1 MNGIARIFAAAL
13 LAAAPAA
20 AEVSV
25 SGPDQGLT
33 FTLTSETNVLTGE
46 IASPRGRRE
55 PLLLTLTTVTRETL
69 GSKGIDGTAGIAA
82 RPATRD
88 MPLIYSVRLP
98 GRTAALDE
106 LGLISIDLDD
116 CCTLHRAYHDPAT
129 GERLFETTVPV
140 APLTIEGPSYKRR
153 VAAFVARMDG
163 REDHRAWGDTAVGMI
178 TYAAPDRV
186 LHRILV
192 KADTVENA
200 RRLRSLDD
208 ERTALGWVDA
218 VNGGPIV
225 TVPENGTVPPVLR
238 LHFITADI
246 QVTIPLHDDDFV
258 PDPPPDGLTLT
269 PQPEPV
275 IAGGWRVASAKAAPW
290 ASGATTPELANR
302 YILFSGDTV
311 RSAGSVFDCR
321 HATYERSSVPSE
333 GLFLGAGLT
342 AAQAAALGLDQPMS
356 PSFTLTCDTGV
367 FTFHRTPDERWLV
380 ALNNVIYGLERAVE

>member
-1 MNGIARIFAAAL
+1 MSANLYHKQDCSDIDVRGSGVNGIARIFAAAL

-82 RPATRD
+82 RAATRD

-140 APLTIEGPSYKRR
+140 APLTIEGPRYKRR

-186 LHRILV
+186 LHQILV
-192 KADTVENA
+192 KADSVENA

-275 IAGGWRVASAKAAPW
+275 IAGGWRVASAK
-290 ASGATTPELANR
+290 GR
-302 YILFSGDTV
+302 
-311 RSAGSVFDCR
+311 
-321 HATYERSSVPSE
+321 
-333 GLFLGAGLT
+333 
-342 AAQAAALGLDQPMS
+342 ALGLGRDDAGARQSLHPV
-356 PSFTLTCDTGV
+356 LG
-367 FTFHRTPDERWLV
+367 RTPCGPPAACSIAATPPTSGRRCRRKACSW
-380 ALNNVIYGLERAVE
+380 APA